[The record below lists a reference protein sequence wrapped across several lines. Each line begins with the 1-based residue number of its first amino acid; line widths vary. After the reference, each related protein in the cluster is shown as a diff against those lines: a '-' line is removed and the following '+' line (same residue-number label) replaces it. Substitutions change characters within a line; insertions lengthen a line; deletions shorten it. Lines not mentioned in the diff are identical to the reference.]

1 MLSSL
6 LLAAALSATPDAGT
20 PPAPTRATMR
30 DAFLSLTGLLPVTA
44 TRAAVKDP
52 KNAATISR
60 GLETLAELRHAF
72 PEDPKA
78 QEPATA
84 ALSTLFAR
92 YAADTQRRF
101 EAGESEAVGLRVR
114 TLTSLCFT
122 CHSRERAPADF
133 ADVHQRLDAMTLAPL
148 EKAQVLAATRQFD
161 AALAAYRALLDAK
174 PEGER
179 ALLEY
184 ARALQDTMAILIRV
198 KDDAKATA
206 ALLDELQKRE
216 DLPPF
221 MRGTLAAWR
230 ADVAAWQKEKFD
242 ALKASPDAL
251 FRRAQELVQKANGG
265 RTFLSDER
273 RDVPYLRASGYLNL
287 ALAKNPRLKT
297 RGEALALL
305 GVCAGALRSPLL
317 WDVDLLF
324 FEACVREN
332 PKTKL
337 ARRCFQQ
344 LSDRVYLGYTGS
356 AGTHLPEDE
365 FERLTELRALAE

>member
-1 MLSSL
+1 MISTLL
-6 LLAAALSATPDAGT
+6 VAALLAAPPDAGV
-20 PPAPTRATMR
+20 APTRSTMR
-30 DAFLSLTGLLPVTA
+30 DAFSSLTGLLPLTSS
-44 TRAAVKDP
+44 RAALKDP
-52 KNAATISR
+52 KNAAAIAD
-60 GLETLAELRHAF
+60 GLDTLAGLRHAF
-72 PEDPKA
+72 PDDPKA

-84 ALSTLFAR
+84 ALSALFAR
-92 YAADTQRRF
+92 YAQDTKRRF
-101 EAGESEAVGLRVR
+101 DAGEVEAVSLRVR

-133 ADVHQRLDAMTLAPL
+133 ADVQQRLDGMKLAPL

-161 AALAAYRALLDAK
+161 AALETYRALLDSK
-174 PEGER
+174 PANER

-184 ARALQDTMAILIRV
+184 ARALQDTMAILVRV

-206 ALLDELQKRE
+206 ELLDALAKRE

-221 MRGTLAAWR
+221 MRGTITAWR
-230 ADVAAWQKEKFD
+230 ADVAAWQKERFD
-242 ALKASPDAL
+242 ALKASPEAL
-251 FRRAQELVQKANGG
+251 YRRAQELVQQANGA
-265 RTFLSDER
+265 RTFLADDR
-273 RDVPYLRASGYLNL
+273 HDVAYLRASGYLNL
-287 ALAKNPRLKT
+287 ALGKNPKLKA
-297 RGEALALL
+297 RGEALSLL
-305 GVCAGALRSPLL
+305 GVCAGALKSPLL

-356 AGTHLPEDE
+356 SGTHIPEDE
-365 FERLTELRALAE
+365 LERLTALRTLAE

>member
-1 MLSSL
+1 MISTL
-6 LLAAALSATPDAGT
+6 LVAALLSAPPDAGVT
-20 PPAPTRATMR
+20 PTRSTMR
-30 DAFLSLTGLLPVTA
+30 DAFASLTGLLPLTSS
-44 TRAAVKDP
+44 RAALKDP
-52 KNAATISR
+52 KNAAAIAD
-60 GLETLAELRHAF
+60 GLDTLAGLRHAF

-84 ALSTLFAR
+84 ALAALFAR
-92 YAADTQRRF
+92 YAQDTKRRF
-101 EAGESEAVGLRVR
+101 DAGEVEAVSLRVR

-133 ADVHQRLDAMTLAPL
+133 ADVQQRLDGMKLAPL
-148 EKAQVLAATRQFD
+148 EKAQAQAATRQFD
-161 AALAAYRALLDAK
+161 AALETYRALLDSK
-174 PEGER
+174 PANER

-184 ARALQDTMAILIRV
+184 ARALQDTMAILVRV

-206 ALLDELQKRE
+206 ALLDALAKRD

-221 MRGTLAAWR
+221 MRGTVAAWR
-230 ADVAAWQKEKFD
+230 ADVAAWQKERFD
-242 ALKASPDAL
+242 ALKASPEAL
-251 FRRAQELVQKANGG
+251 YRRAQELVQQANGA
-265 RTFLSDER
+265 RTFLADER
-273 RDVPYLRASGYLNL
+273 HDVAYLRASGYLNL
-287 ALAKNPRLKT
+287 ALGKNPKLKT
-297 RGEALALL
+297 RGEALSLL
-305 GVCAGALRSPLL
+305 GVCAGALKSPLL

-356 AGTHLPEDE
+356 SGTHIPEDE
-365 FERLTELRALAE
+365 LERLTELRALAE

>member
-1 MLSSL
+1 MVTPL
-6 LLAAALSATPDAGT
+6 LVAVALAGAPDAG
-20 PPAPTRATMR
+20 PAPTRSTMR
-30 DAFLSLTGLLPVTA
+30 DAFMSLTGLLPLTSN
-44 TRAAVKDP
+44 RAALKDP
-52 KNAATISR
+52 KNAAAIAD
-60 GLETLAELRHAF
+60 GLDRLAGLRHAF

-84 ALSTLFAR
+84 ALSNLFAR
-92 YAADTQRRF
+92 YAQDTRRRF
-101 EAGESEAVGLRVR
+101 EAGELEAVGLRVR

-133 ADVHQRLDAMTLAPL
+133 ADVQQRLDGMTLAPL

-161 AALAAYRALLDAK
+161 AALETYRGLLDTRPAN
-174 PEGER
+174 ER

-184 ARALQDTMAILIRV
+184 ARALQDTMAILVRV

-206 ALLDELQKRE
+206 ELLDALGQRE

-221 MRGTLAAWR
+221 MRGTIAAWR
-230 ADVAAWQKEKFD
+230 ADVTAWQKERFD
-242 ALKASPDAL
+242 AMKATPDAL
-251 FRRAQELVQKANGG
+251 YRRAQALVQKANGA
-265 RTFLSDER
+265 RTFLADER
-273 RDVPYLRASGYLNL
+273 HDVAYLRASGYLNL
-287 ALAKNPRLKT
+287 ALGKNPKLKT
-297 RGEALALL
+297 RGEALSLL
-305 GVCAGALRSPLL
+305 GVCAGALKSPLL

-337 ARRCFQQ
+337 AKRCFQQ

-356 AGTHLPEDE
+356 SGTHIPEDE
-365 FERLTELRALAE
+365 LERLTELRGLAE